1 MNLYDYAF
9 EDIEVIYPTNGLKA
23 VASGIAIV
31 QYHWEGRATDFG
43 RGQKGTP
50 VFDAFVDLTVDVE
63 FETDG
68 TYVSIDPDDKA
79 TIAALAA
86 QIYPQLDQDHI
97 LDEIY
102 DEESF

>member
-23 VASGIAIV
+23 VASGIAVV
-31 QYHWEGRATDFG
+31 QYEWEDRDPA
-43 RGQKGTP
+43 RRQNGTL
-50 VFDAFVDLTVDVE
+50 VLDDFVDLTVDVE
-63 FETDG
+63 FEADG
-68 TYVSIDPDDKA
+68 TYVSVDPDDKA
-79 TIAALAA
+79 TLAALAA
-86 QIYPQLDQDHI
+86 QIYPQLDQEHI

>member
-9 EDIEVIYPTNGLKA
+9 EDIEVTYPTNGLKA

-31 QYHWEGRATDFG
+31 QYHWEGRVEPRRTN
-43 RGQKGTP
+43 GTP
-50 VFDAFVDLTVDVE
+50 VFDAFVDLTVDAE
-63 FETDG
+63 FEADG

-79 TIAALAA
+79 TLAALAA

>member
-1 MNLYDYAF
+1 MSLYDYAF

-23 VASGIAIV
+23 VASGIVVV
-31 QYHWEGRATDFG
+31 QYQW
-43 RGQKGTP
+43 RGLNEPRRNHGTP

-63 FETDG
+63 FEDG
-68 TYVSIDPDDKA
+68 TYVSIDPDDTA
-79 TIAALAA
+79 TLESLSA
-86 QIYPQLDQDHI
+86 QIYAQLDQDHI